1 MLLCFRD
8 WGRKDSDD
16 WGKGWGDEGGWS
28 GETSPEKSPNKEVK
42 PKKASTRV
50 GSSDKGKSGSKA
62 KMEGELL
69 IDFGGSKQEKKD
81 DGWGNSW
88 DDEAWESL
96 NK

>member
-1 MLLCFRD
+1 MLCFRD

-16 WGKGWGDEGGWS
+16 WGKGWGDDGGWS
-28 GETSPEKSPNKEVK
+28 GETSPDKSPNKEVK

-69 IDFGGSKQEKKD
+69 IDFDGSKQEKKD

>member
-1 MLLCFRD
+1 
-8 WGRKDSDD
+8 
-16 WGKGWGDEGGWS
+16 
-28 GETSPEKSPNKEVK
+28 
-42 PKKASTRV
+42 
-50 GSSDKGKSGSKA
+50 
-62 KMEGELL
+62 MEGELL